1 MKKRLISEDLL
12 SMEEDEI
19 VSYDNL
25 LQFANHPS
33 LLDSFILK
41 YGNQFYKRCIFSL
54 THISID
60 EQLAEKKWEEIVAH
74 RICLNGILHR
84 DVGLK
89 VAAVDYL
96 ENISNIKY
104 DMTSFETSKA
114 DDIAKVA
121 TTDRLTGL
129 YMRDI
134 FNEILEKEF
143 QLFLRNG
150 QTLSLMMIDIDNF
163 KHFNDTYGHQG
174 GDEVLKTIGETLLH
188 TVRQSDIG
196 CRYGGE
202 ELIVIM
208 PQTELCTA
216 LEVAERIR
224 QKIEKLDVDEKNVTV
239 SIGVSHATSSI
250 KTSKTLLKLAD
261 DALYQAKNQGKN
273 KVIAAYYKAS
283 ASVLHKI

>member
-1 MKKRLISEDLL
+1 MKKRRISEDLL
-12 SMEEDEI
+12 SMENNEI

-25 LQFANHPS
+25 TQFADHPS
-33 LLDSFILK
+33 LLDLFIQK

-54 THISID
+54 THISVSD
-60 EQLAEKKWEEIVAH
+60 KLAEKKWEEIVTH
-74 RICLNGILHR
+74 RINLNGILQR

-89 VAAVDYL
+89 VAAIDYL
-96 ENISNIKY
+96 ENVSSIKY
-104 DMTSFETSKA
+104 SMTSFETSKA

-134 FNEILEKEF
+134 FNEMLEKEF

-150 QTLSLMMIDIDNF
+150 QPLTLLMIDVDNF
-163 KHFNDTYGHQG
+163 KNYNDMYGHQG
-174 GDEVLKTIGETLLH
+174 GDEALKKIGETLHH
-188 TVRQSDIG
+188 TVRKSDIG

-202 ELIVIM
+202 ELVVIM
-208 PQTELCTA
+208 PQTELDTA

-224 QKIEKLDVDEKNVTV
+224 KRIESTDFDGKNVTV
-239 SIGVSHATSSI
+239 SIGVSQTNSSI
-250 KTSKTLLKLAD
+250 KMSKTLLKLAD

-273 KVIAAYYKAS
+273 KIVVA
-283 ASVLHKI
+283 

>member
-25 LQFANHPS
+25 IRFADHPS
-33 LLDSFILK
+33 LLDSFLLK
-41 YGNQFYKRCIFSL
+41 YGNKFYKRCIFSL
-54 THISID
+54 THISVN
-60 EQLAEKKWEEIVAH
+60 EKLAEKKWEEIVTH
-74 RICLNGILHR
+74 RIYLNDMLHR

-89 VAAVDYL
+89 VAAIDYL
-96 ENISNIKY
+96 ENVSNIKY

-134 FNEILEKEF
+134 FNEMLEKEF
-143 QLFLRNG
+143 QLFLRHS
-150 QTLSLMMIDIDNF
+150 QSLSLMMIDIDNF
-163 KHFNDTYGHQG
+163 KNYNDTYGHQG
-174 GDEVLKTIGETLLH
+174 GDEVLKKVGDTLLH
-188 TVRQSDIG
+188 TIRKSDIG

-208 PQTELCTA
+208 PQTELHTA
-216 LEVAERIR
+216 LEIAERIR
-224 QKIEKLDVDEKNVTV
+224 QRIENIDLDGKNVTV
-239 SIGVSHATSSI
+239 SIGVSQATSSI

-261 DALYQAKNQGKN
+261 NALYKAKNQGKN
-273 KVIAAYYKAS
+273 KVIAA
-283 ASVLHKI
+283 

>member
-1 MKKRLISEDLL
+1 MKPKGISVEKRQISEDLL

-19 VSYDNL
+19 VSYDSL
-25 LQFANHPS
+25 VHFADHPS

-41 YGNQFYKRCIFSL
+41 YGDQFYKRCIFSL
-54 THISID
+54 THISIN
-60 EQLAEKKWEEIVAH
+60 EKLAEKKWEEIVAH
-74 RICLNGILHR
+74 RIYLNGILHR

-89 VAAVDYL
+89 VAAIDYL
-96 ENISNIKY
+96 ENVSNIKY

-134 FNEILEKEF
+134 FNEMLEKEF

-150 QTLSLMMIDIDNF
+150 RPLALLMIDIDNF
-163 KHFNDTYGHQG
+163 KNYNDTYGHQA
-174 GDEVLKTIGETLLH
+174 GDKVLIKIGKTLLH
-188 TVRQSDIG
+188 TVRKSDIG

-202 ELIVIM
+202 ELVVIM
-208 PQTELCTA
+208 PQTDLNTA

-224 QKIEKLDVDEKNVTV
+224 KKIEDTDIDGENITV
-239 SIGVSHATSSI
+239 SIGVSQANSSI
-250 KTSKTLLKLAD
+250 KMSKTLLKFAD
-261 DALYQAKNQGKN
+261 DALYQAKRQGKN
-273 KVIAAYYKAS
+273 KIVVA
-283 ASVLHKI
+283 